1 MFGGRMICL
10 GDSSILY
17 KLNNDDS
24 VNNLCLWRQG
34 LSNYEGDEDQLLL
47 VPASA
52 LSMDSDWLRAD
63 LADIVTFAELSRIDN
78 PPDVVKSHR
87 IRKQSCDLPVHK
99 SVSVSST
106 YLRSKEE
113 SKRNLSLSS
122 SVLKRD
128 SNSNLVEPDK
138 PVKFRKNSC
147 LNSKDSIKRLSN
159 SVVEKPCYKG
169 SANRISPGLNNQVNL
184 DNRKNKASH
193 CPVTRKT
200 SAPEVG
206 SKFKGLSHNRQR
218 TPRQMDD
225 KFRKLEEIKQQAAAT
240 QRLIEEQGVER
251 QRRADDLRRRDTER
265 RSYLETRKSVEP
277 DREMFRR
284 DERELRHEVKRKHE
298 QGSIALAF
306 NSISPQK
313 FDEGDSGLTRRS
325 TSTFN
330 VSASVPS
337 SDEKS
342 KNVVRTSSASVS
354 NENRYRNRAKSLLG
368 LDAAGIAERGRQ
380 HDVSLS
386 MYEVF
391 QWSDADKEPF
401 GKPEHGILCKQTPQQ
416 TEDDFSE
423 LYRRTFEAASRKLA
437 NLNGHMFGSSAEVV
451 DEPMSQS
458 FHGGS
463 SAFRR
468 RTDIMP
474 TIPSPHRDLRPRSA
488 MRSGDVTPV
497 VPSRPLSAMS
507 YRSHSGSSGAVSMR
521 QRPLVS
527 RRPRPASMAGTGILL
542 STPEQQK
549 DKNEKKGEE
558 SKAPKA
564 RLPTVGPKPYRAK
577 SMDVL
582 GTSPKPLSVHKRPKP
597 ATPRAAESHKSEIK
611 TSGKSTEVLKAEK
624 VAIKQEPK
632 GARPDMKVKPFVS
645 DKAKT
650 VQEMKPTPKAGPK
663 TKSATSAK
671 AKPLLQPKV
680 EVKEEPIDPTEES
693 VPLQQTAL
701 NTTEP
706 LIKAEPEV
714 TVDVKPSVEQMPL
727 PIEEPKAEQNAEASA
742 VEDIKEEPRSV
753 INVAANPMPAPVP
766 APAAI
771 SVAVPAS
778 VTLSPSAPEF
788 QPGKPKITS
797 EEEAKAA
804 IAEKRRLAREQ
815 MEKEAELERQRLE
828 AERLAEEERLR
839 QEEEQARKDAEEMDR
854 LVKEAKEAEEERLRI
869 AIEEA
874 ERREAEETRKREEEA
889 RLKAEKE
896 IADMKAKEEA
906 EKLRKENEERLRKEE
921 EARIERKKRV
931 EAIMSRTR
939 GAKQGQGENS
949 GDDKSLSSVASSDP
963 SSGPVSLVDERA
975 EDQIQ
980 PLMEEELVA
989 KKNEINLK
997 KEQEARSFNDPNEV
1011 NGNSSE
1017 LNGVNGH
1024 GKENNGDSS
1033 LNGGSALI
1041 NFNSLD
1047 NDINSEIKDKS
1058 IIGAETL
1065 VELNQEIVKPV
1076 TRESEAADLLM

>member
-1 MFGGRMICL
+1 M
-10 GDSSILY
+10 
-17 KLNNDDS
+17 
-24 VNNLCLWRQG
+24 
-34 LSNYEGDEDQLLL
+34 
-47 VPASA
+47 
-52 LSMDSDWLRAD
+52 
-63 LADIVTFAELSRIDN
+63 T
-78 PPDVVKSHR
+78 
-87 IRKQSCDLPVHK
+87 
-99 SVSVSST
+99 
-106 YLRSKEE
+106 
-113 SKRNLSLSS
+113 
-122 SVLKRD
+122 
-128 SNSNLVEPDK
+128 
-138 PVKFRKNSC
+138 
-147 LNSKDSIKRLSN
+147 SKDFWGAES
-159 SVVEKPCYKG
+159 E
-169 SANRISPGLNNQVNL
+169 
-184 DNRKNKASH
+184 
-193 CPVTRKT
+193 
-200 SAPEVG
+200 
-206 SKFKGLSHNRQR
+206 GLSHNRQR

-368 LDAAGIAERGRQ
+368 LDAAGIA
-380 HDVSLS
+380 
-386 MYEVF
+386 
-391 QWSDADKEPF
+391 
-401 GKPEHGILCKQTPQQ
+401 
-416 TEDDFSE
+416 
-423 LYRRTFEAASRKLA
+423 
-437 NLNGHMFGSSAEVV
+437 

>member
-368 LDAAGIAERGRQ
+368 LDAAGIA
-380 HDVSLS
+380 
-386 MYEVF
+386 
-391 QWSDADKEPF
+391 
-401 GKPEHGILCKQTPQQ
+401 
-416 TEDDFSE
+416 
-423 LYRRTFEAASRKLA
+423 
-437 NLNGHMFGSSAEVV
+437 

>member
-1 MFGGRMICL
+1 M
-10 GDSSILY
+10 
-17 KLNNDDS
+17 
-24 VNNLCLWRQG
+24 
-34 LSNYEGDEDQLLL
+34 
-47 VPASA
+47 
-52 LSMDSDWLRAD
+52 
-63 LADIVTFAELSRIDN
+63 T
-78 PPDVVKSHR
+78 
-87 IRKQSCDLPVHK
+87 
-99 SVSVSST
+99 
-106 YLRSKEE
+106 
-113 SKRNLSLSS
+113 
-122 SVLKRD
+122 
-128 SNSNLVEPDK
+128 
-138 PVKFRKNSC
+138 
-147 LNSKDSIKRLSN
+147 SKDFWGAES
-159 SVVEKPCYKG
+159 E
-169 SANRISPGLNNQVNL
+169 
-184 DNRKNKASH
+184 
-193 CPVTRKT
+193 
-200 SAPEVG
+200 
-206 SKFKGLSHNRQR
+206 GLSHNRQR

-474 TIPSPHRDLRPRSA
+474 TIPSPHRDLRPRSGNLSLSVSMHEHVSRSPVPSPKHRVLQHASNNSRSMSHLNVTPQKRETKVESVSQKYTDRRSMGSLGPDQENVTPKSGVQRKTSLSTPRLTRAERLRQRAKQVGAEKKMGSLTQEANSA